1 MKTTE
6 SSAAVSRR
14 RFLLHTGIGMAA
26 TSTISRAIAQGS
38 AANSKLRL
46 GVVGCGGRGKW
57 IIDLFLQHPGYEVVS
72 IADYFQARV
81 DEAVEKSKLTTAR
94 TFTGL
99 QCAEKMFAHGG
110 LDAVAIISPPYFHPA
125 QAQAAVAAGLHVY
138 LAKPVAVDVPGCHS
152 ITESAKRAQSKGQ
165 VFLVDFQTRTN
176 EFYIEAVR
184 RLHSG
189 GIGDY
194 CFGEATYHAERLPVK
209 VPPGTPDARLHNW
222 VFDQALSGDIIV
234 EQNIH
239 AIDVMSW
246 LMKESPPVRCTG
258 TGGRRVRVDVGDAW
272 DHYALMYEY
281 PNQVGIT
288 FTSRQFAGHGEPGG
302 IINRMFGT
310 KGVYSSKYGGQVM
323 IRGAGD
329 SFYRGGM
336 TNAIYKE
343 GAIANIKAFHE
354 HILKKDASNS
364 TVAPSV
370 TSNLVAIL
378 GRTAAQER
386 RSITWAELVASKKK
400 LKADL
405 AGLQA

>member
-1 MKTTE
+1 
-6 SSAAVSRR
+6 
-14 RFLLHTGIGMAA
+14 
-26 TSTISRAIAQGS
+26 
-38 AANSKLRL
+38 
-46 GVVGCGGRGKW
+46 
-57 IIDLFLQHPGYEVVS
+57 
-72 IADYFQARV
+72 
-81 DEAVEKSKLTTAR
+81 
-94 TFTGL
+94 
-99 QCAEKMFAHGG
+99 
-110 LDAVAIISPPYFHPA
+110 
-125 QAQAAVAAGLHVY
+125 
-138 LAKPVAVDVPGCHS
+138 
-152 ITESAKRAQSKGQ
+152 
-165 VFLVDFQTRTN
+165 
-176 EFYIEAVR
+176 
-184 RLHSG
+184 
-189 GIGDY
+189 
-194 CFGEATYHAERLPVK
+194 
-209 VPPGTPDARLHNW
+209 
-222 VFDQALSGDIIV
+222 
-234 EQNIH
+234 
-239 AIDVMSW
+239 
-246 LMKESPPVRCTG
+246 
-258 TGGRRVRVDVGDAW
+258 
-272 DHYALMYEY
+272 MYEY

-343 GAIANIKAFHE
+343 GAVANIKAFHE